1 MIFKNILYI
10 CDMKKLITIVIL
22 LFSNNIIAKGR
33 LISINND
40 SLELNYNNVYK
51 EIRKHNIEFSDIV
64 FCQAILESGHFKSKI
79 ANNNNNLFGMRHP
92 KKRITKSKGSRYK
105 YAIFDNWQDS
115 VSDYKLWQINFLR
128 ERYISRGDYM
138 NYIEKKYCGY
148 SNYIIKLNKIHKK
161 YKYLFN

>member
-1 MIFKNILYI
+1 
-10 CDMKKLITIVIL
+10 MKKLITIVIL
-22 LFSNNIIAKGR
+22 LFSNDIIAKGR

-79 ANNNNNLFGMRHP
+79 AKNNNNLFGMRHP
-92 KKRITKSKGSRYK
+92 QKRKTESRGSRYK

-115 VSDYKLWQINFLR
+115 VKDYKLWQTNFLKN
-128 ERYISRGDYM
+128 RYISRSAYM
-138 NYIEKKYCGY
+138 NYIENTYCGY
-148 SNYIIKLNKIHKK
+148 SNYILNLNKIHKK